1 MNLKLLNDVL
11 ALIEERSFTNAAQRR
26 NVTQPA
32 FSRRIKSMEDWL
44 GFKCVVRSGSS
55 VTVTAE
61 ALATEERIRSLIS
74 QMNEL
79 KSYMAS
85 EAPQKRRVVFT
96 APHTL
101 SIHLF
106 PNLIKLL
113 NESAGDV
120 EYTYRLKSSYK
131 EDCLA
136 VFLRGDADIF
146 ICNEEIGKSSIPPSF
161 QCERIILGADKLIP
175 VSNKALADVI
185 CADEP
190 SDNFVPIITYPED
203 SYLWRMVGQDSLPKL
218 MDQHKLETVCET
230 ALSAGVKE
238 LVLEGVGLG
247 WLPKSFVK
255 KELDQGKLITLEE
268 RFGYSSMTLTLYIA
282 SASLKS
288 GMEPVFEAFKNMN
301 DISLLKTPD

>member
-32 FSRRIKSMEDWL
+32 FSRRIKSMENWL

-61 ALATEERIRSLIS
+61 ALATEGRIRSLIS

-79 KSYMAS
+79 KSYIAS
-85 EAPQKRRVVFT
+85 EAPQKKRIVFT

-106 PNLIKLL
+106 PSLIKFL
-113 NESAGDV
+113 NKAAGEV

-175 VSNKALADVI
+175 VMGKAWANHLN
-185 CADEP
+185 DEGL
-190 SDNFVPIITYPED
+190 SAEHLPIITYPED

-218 MDQHKLETVCET
+218 MARHKLETVCET

-238 LVLEGVGLG
+238 LALEGMGLG
-247 WLPKSFVK
+247 WLPKGFVRK
-255 KELDQGKLITLEE
+255 DLEQGNLINLEKSYG
-268 RFGYSSMTLTLYIA
+268 FSPMSLTLYIA
-282 SASLKS
+282 KDSLKS
-288 GMEPVFEAFKNMN
+288 DMEPVFEAFRDM
-301 DISLLKTPD
+301 DDAFLESVLV